1 MKYKLLI
8 ALAIQ
13 RTIYNVL
20 IHRAGVEKYSAP
32 LVLLLID
39 AIHLFVSIIMVS
51 LTGWTTNKSDWRPM
65 ILPAIL
71 SFIKN
76 NCIFWGMMFLDPSLH
91 QLTYQIN
98 NIFASLI
105 TPIHLTSRQRFSIL
119 FLFVG
124 ICIILYNRDDALQL
138 PQHHQISGIIL
149 TIIGAASSAASNQA
163 FEDIIKKEN
172 DTTWVRQL
180 QMSALGVVGSLV
192 SCIQEREYI
201 INSEPISNTMMTLV
215 LIKCLGDIIIPF
227 VLKYASNI
235 IKGFSDT
242 LAIMMSIILSQVL
255 YHWQPHVH
263 FYVGTALIFIAAFM
277 FNHEIEKKIKHK
289 ILTV

>member
-1 MKYKLLI
+1 MKYKLLV

-20 IHRAGVEKYSAP
+20 IHRAGVERYSAP
-32 LVLLLID
+32 LILLMID
-39 AIHLFVSIIMVS
+39 AIHLFVAIIMVS
-51 LTGWTTNKSDWRPM
+51 LTGWTKNTSDWRPM

-98 NIFASLI
+98 IIFASLI
-105 TPIHLTSRQRFSIL
+105 TPIRLSNKQRISIL

-138 PQHHQISGIIL
+138 PQHHQITGIIL
-149 TIIGAASSAASNQA
+149 TIIGAASAAASNQA
-163 FEDIIKKEN
+163 FEDIIKKEEN
-172 DTTWVRQL
+172 TTWVRQL
-180 QMSALGVVGSLV
+180 QMSSLGVVGSIL

-201 INSEPISNTMMTLV
+201 IESEPISNIMMTLV

-227 VLKYASNI
+227 VLKYASNV

-242 LAIMMSIILSQVL
+242 LAVMMAIVLTQVL
-255 YHWQPHVH
+255 YHWHPHVQ
-263 FYVGTALIFIAAFM
+263 FYIGSALIFSAAFM
-277 FNHEIEKKIKHK
+277 FNHEVEIIKTK
-289 ILTV
+289 VLTV

>member
-1 MKYKLLI
+1 MKYKLLL

-20 IHRAGVEKYSAP
+20 IHRAGVERYSAP
-32 LVLLLID
+32 LILLMID
-39 AIHLFVSIIMVS
+39 AIHLFVSIVMVS
-51 LTGWTTNKSDWRPM
+51 LTGWTKDTSDWRPM

-98 NIFASLI
+98 IIFASLI
-105 TPIHLTSRQRFSIL
+105 TPIRLTNRQRISIL

-124 ICIILYNRDDALQL
+124 ICIILYNRDDSPQL
-138 PQHHQISGIIL
+138 PQHHPIAGIIL
-149 TIIGAASSAASNQA
+149 TIIGAASSASSNQA
-163 FEDIIKKEN
+163 FEDIIKKEEN
-172 DTTWVRQL
+172 TTWVRQL
-180 QMSALGVVGSLV
+180 QMSALGVVGSIL

-201 INSEPISNTMMTLV
+201 IESEPISNIMMTLV

-227 VLKYASNI
+227 VLKYASNV

-242 LAIMMSIILSQVL
+242 LAVMMAIVLTQVL
-255 YHWQPHVH
+255 YHWHPHVQ
-263 FYVGTALIFIAAFM
+263 FYIGSALIFSAAFM
-277 FNHEIEKKIKHK
+277 FNHEVEIIKTK
-289 ILTV
+289 VMTV